1 MPQDQP
7 LKVSRWVHYKR
18 VKAWR
23 YVTISIVAI
32 AFFAWLSVMKG
43 DWAYFER
50 SGGIVALLGALLGL
64 RKLFRKGTRNL
75 NAPNEPLVINRN
87 QFNMQAMWQEVEDLS
102 DSFAQELGLAL
113 AVVGTLIS
121 AAGAPLLQVL
131 LPFGA

>member
-7 LKVSRWVHYKR
+7 PKVSRWAHYER

-23 YVTISIVAI
+23 YVAISAVAI

-64 RKLFRKGTRNL
+64 RKLFRKGARDL
-75 NAPNEPLVINRN
+75 NAPNDPLVINRN
-87 QFNMQAMWQEVEDLS
+87 QFNVQAMWQEVEDLS

-113 AVVGTLIS
+113 AVVGALIS
-121 AAGAPLLQVL
+121 AAGAPVLQVL
-131 LPFGA
+131 LPLGA